1 MFPYPVVQ
9 KHNRRNTMPLFPS
22 IATGSMYAT
31 ATIIALVL
39 VVFNTDVTRT
49 TTTHAFTTTTTTTS
63 FTTFPLT
70 SPGRS
75 SSSSLSMVLEKPRPK
90 AIPKTEPVAIKTKK
104 ISKLELLKVDS
115 HNLVHPL
122 KEELATEHIG
132 ISKDAYQIMKYHGS
146 YQQSSREKK
155 KGPKDYQFMLRL
167 KQPAGELP
175 PDLYR
180 LLDDLS
186 AKHGQ
191 GDLRATTRQC
201 FQLHGI
207 MKGSLKTVISSIMNI
222 GSSTVGACGDVN
234 RNVMVSPAPFVS
246 KDYEYVREYAKVFA
260 HLFRPMTSAF
270 TELWLDGEK
279 VATAELWGKEVGEK
293 FNIDDAMTYDS
304 GRGVVLDHPRE
315 PLYGDRYLP
324 RKFKIGVTVPGD
336 NSLDIYTNDIGCV
349 VIMNEDTN
357 ELEGFNVMVGGGMG
371 RTHNKETTFARAADH
386 MGFVPKED
394 IMEVLKCVLAAQ
406 RDHGNRDVR
415 ANARMKYLVHTLGI
429 DNFKTLV
436 ESYFGKKIAP
446 WRDMQEWKYSD
457 WMGWW
462 EQGDGKLFYG
472 LHVDNGRVHDVGDF
486 RLKSCLRAVVDKYN
500 LPMIMSPTQSILF
513 KDIKPEDKEGF
524 EQILADHGI
533 QSLEEIDPLAR
544 LSMACPAL
552 PLCGLAQTEAERI
565 MPSYIERMRS
575 VMETLGIGDEEILMR
590 MTGCPNGCARPYMAE
605 LAFVGDGPKSY
616 QIWLGG
622 SPVLTRTAWPFK
634 AKMKNDDLEVT
645 MEPILMMFKEQKQE
659 FEAFGDFCHRVGADA
674 IEKYS
679 ESYKVIGSYNPNNF
693 YENKKQKK

>member
-1 MFPYPVVQ
+1 MKVAAFAVAS
-9 KHNRRNTMPLFPS
+9 LA
-22 IATGSMYAT
+22 IAADPAG
-31 ATIIALVL
+31 
-39 VVFNTDVTRT
+39 
-49 TTTHAFTTTTTTTS
+49 AFS
-63 FTTFPLT
+63 FTAPAVVSTAK
-70 SPGRS
+70 SSAS
-75 SSSSLSMVLEKPRPK
+75 SSCLNMVLEKPK
-90 AIPKTEPVAIKTKK
+90 APVKK
-104 ISKLELLKVDS
+104 ISKLEILKTESANLL
-115 HNLVHPL
+115 HPL
-122 KEELATEHIG
+122 KEELATESIG

-146 YQQSSREKK
+146 YQQSNREKRGK
-155 KGPKDYQFMLRL
+155 VKDYQFMLRL

-186 AKHGQ
+186 ENHGQ

-201 FQLHGI
+201 FQIHGI

-234 RNVMVSPAPFVS
+234 RNVMTTPAPFVS
-246 KDYEYVREYAKVFA
+246 QDYEYAREYSKVFA

-270 TELWLDGEK
+270 SELWLDGEK
-279 VATAELWGKEVGEK
+279 VATAELWGKEVEK
-293 FNIDDAMTYDS
+293 HNVDEAMLHDS
-304 GRGVVLDHPRE
+304 GRGIILDHPTE

-349 VIMNEDTN
+349 VITN
-357 ELEGFNVMVGGGMG
+357 DKGELEGFNVMVGGGMG

-394 IMEVLKCVLAAQ
+394 INECLKAILAAQ

-429 DNFKTLV
+429 DNFTTLV
-436 ESYFGKKIAP
+436 ESYFGKKVQP
-446 WRDMQEWKYSD
+446 WREMHEWKYND

-472 LHVDNGRVHDVGDF
+472 LHVDNGRVKDEGDF
-486 RLKSCLRAVVDKYN
+486 RLKSCLRAIVDKYN

-513 KDIKPEDKEGF
+513 KDINPEDKAGVEA
-524 EQILADHGI
+524 ILAEHGI
-533 QSLEEIDPLAR
+533 QPLENIDPLAR

-565 MPSYIERMRS
+565 MPSYIERMRGL
-575 VMETLGIGDEEILMR
+575 LGKLDIDDEEILIR

-616 QIWLGG
+616 QVWLGG

-645 MEPILMMFKEQKQE
+645 MEPILAMFKAQRQE
-659 FEAFGDFCHRVGADA
+659 FEAFGDFCHRVGAEA
-674 IEKYS
+674 IEKFS
-679 ESYKVIGSYNPNNF
+679 ET
-693 YENKKQKK
+693 YEPISA